1 MTNRP
6 SHSEV
11 FQALMRRSATFDVAL
26 ALIIFSIAI
35 IIAIIVLH
43 WKPWLGLNL
52 LFSVIIPVA
61 AVLLSNGLSDVSNPI
76 LRIEEWTSN
85 HVFRFENSVRL
96 YLRVWNYGKTM
107 AKNVVGYLTVT
118 VNVSNQNNKGT
129 LLVPKSRL
137 MQCKAVVEEFGK
149 RLRPEWEYLVP
160 EGSPTISADR
170 LPWDTPISA
179 GKGLS
184 GKEYAHLTNI
194 PSDGNA
200 KLLLMDVYRTRNGK
214 YVLRIFSE
222 YGTEDYPRAV
232 IVLDPN
238 DSNIESLEFEV
249 TVSAESYLIADKVKI
264 TLQHYRDENKS
275 DFRILYNG
283 QEKTSLSEL
292 LNGIKEIECDLKG
305 QEEQKPAQG
314 TSKPS

>member
-6 SHSEV
+6 SRSEV
-11 FQALMRRSATFDVAL
+11 FRALMRRSATFDVAL
-26 ALIIFSIAI
+26 ALIIFSVAI

-43 WKPWLGLNL
+43 FALHWKPWFGINL

-76 LRIEEWTSN
+76 LKIEEWSNN
-85 HVFRFENSVRL
+85 HVFRFEKSVRL
-96 YLRVWNYGKTM
+96 YLRVWNYGKTV
-107 AKNVVGYLTVT
+107 AKNAVGYLTVT
-118 VNVSNQNNKGT
+118 VNVSDQNDIGA

-137 MQCKAVVEEFGK
+137 MRCEALLDNPKPEK

-222 YGTEDYPRAV
+222 YGAGDYPRAV

-238 DSNIESLEFEV
+238 DSDIESLEFEV

-264 TLQHYRDENKS
+264 TLQHYRDENNN

-283 QEKTSLSEL
+283 QEISTLGQL
-292 LNGIKEIECDLKG
+292 LNNVNALECDL
-305 QEEQKPAQG
+305 
-314 TSKPS
+314 

>member
-1 MTNRP
+1 MSKPT
-6 SHSEV
+6 S
-11 FQALMRRSATFDVAL
+11 FDFFR
-26 ALIIFSIAI
+26 ALIKRSLSFLIAL
-35 IIAIIVLH
+35 V
-43 WKPWLGLNL
+43 
-52 LFSVIIPVA
+52 LFSLAGVLQLWEPLSGYKYLSSVLVAVASILFTHGISNLYEPV
-61 AVLLSNGLSDVSNPI
+61 LK
-76 LRIEEWTSN
+76 IEEWSNN
-85 HVFRFENSVRL
+85 HVFRFEKSVRL
-96 YLRVWNYGKTM
+96 YLRVWNYGKTV
-107 AKNVVGYLTVT
+107 AKNAVGYLTVT
-118 VNVSNQNNKGT
+118 VNVSNQNNLGT

-137 MQCKAVVEEFGK
+137 MQCEALVEEFGK

-200 KLLLMDVYRTRNGK
+200 KLLLMDVYRTRNGR

-264 TLQHYRDENKS
+264 TLQHYRGKDNN

-283 QEKTSLSEL
+283 QEISTLGQL
-292 LNGIKEIECDLKG
+292 LNNVNALECDL
-305 QEEQKPAQG
+305 
-314 TSKPS
+314 